1 MPAKFQ
7 NQPLEDAVAV
17 GSVGPYSA
25 RLWMRSRSPGRHRVR
40 WWRQDAKPTDGS
52 ELIVEI
58 PDDPLPDYTFRCR
71 IPDGGAQLRPLARYC
86 YRIESLQDD
95 RLIGEGRFE
104 TAPASP
110 DDTPSSF
117 SFAVMSCNQPFDS
130 TGRIRPDAPDM
141 LRATRGALE
150 QHDCKFVVMMG
161 DQMYSDMPVDLS
173 LFDSD
178 YFATVAPPGRERIQY
193 CTVDEVRRLFQER
206 YRHFGSLPELR
217 EIVSNYPCYT
227 IIDDHDIVDNW
238 GSDPAHQGEE
248 WRSLGEGARWAYF
261 DYQAAH
267 LEGPTDDLPQSFHY
281 EISYGHTSLFV
292 MDLRSERWVTSDEG
306 ELYSARQAEELKAF
320 LKRSRGQRAIFLVL
334 SVPPVHL
341 PRYLAAGAARL
352 SQSGED
358 FSDRWSSLAHVDD
371 RDRFLKQIRE
381 HQRNHPDQRLSFLA
395 GDIHVGCAHE
405 LDWDSAANPVY
416 QFVSSGLTNLETKVL
431 RIGARLLMRL
441 NRQVDT
447 LDGDL
452 SAAVRPVRGL
462 KGRNRNP
469 YAALNI
475 GIVQVNTETPDR
487 PATIEYFLYGHDGSE
502 PVCVF
507 QSPKL

>member
-1 MPAKFQ
+1 MPPKFQ
-7 NQPLEDAVAV
+7 NQQMEDAVSV
-17 GSVGPYSA
+17 GSVGPHRA
-25 RLWMRSRSPGRHRVR
+25 RLWMRAGSPGRHRVR
-40 WWRQDAKPTDGS
+40 WWPEDAKPTEGS

-58 PDDPLPDYTFRCR
+58 PEDPLSDHTFRCK
-71 IPDGGAQLRPLARYC
+71 IPKGDEQLRPLTRYRF
-86 YRIESLQDD
+86 RIASLQDD
-95 RLIGEGRFE
+95 RLIGEGAFE
-104 TAPASP
+104 TAPAAP
-110 DDTPSSF
+110 EDTPSSF
-117 SFAVMSCNQPFDS
+117 SFAVMSCNQPFDAK
-130 TGRIRPDAPDM
+130 GQIRPDAPEM
-141 LRATRGALE
+141 LRATRAALA
-150 QHDCKFVVMMG
+150 QHDCKFILMMG

-178 YFATVAPPGRERIQY
+178 YFASVAPPGRERIHD

-238 GSDPAHQGEE
+238 GSDPAHQNEE
-248 WRSLGEGARWAYF
+248 WRSIGEGARWAYF

-267 LEGPTDDLPQSFHY
+267 LDEPMGVLPRSFHY
-281 EISYGHTSLFV
+281 EITYGHTSFFV

-306 ELYSARQAEELKAF
+306 ELYSARQAEELEAF
-320 LKRSRGQRAIFLVL
+320 LKRNHRQRALFLVL

-341 PRYLAAGAARL
+341 PRFLAAGAARL

-358 FSDRWSSLAHVDD
+358 FSDRWSSLAQVDD
-371 RDRFLKQIRE
+371 RDRFLKRIRE
-381 HQRNHPDQRLSFLA
+381 HQRNHPHQRLSFLA

-405 LDWDSAANPVY
+405 LDWGSAANSVY
-416 QFVSSGLTNLETKVL
+416 QFVSSGLTNTEAKIF
-431 RIGARLLMRL
+431 RIGARLLMRM

-447 LDGDL
+447 LDGEL
-452 SAAVRPVRGL
+452 SAAVRRVHGI
-462 KGRNRNP
+462 KGRTKNP

-475 GIVQVNTETPDR
+475 GIVQMNTETPDR